1 MFTTFVHLACDA
13 LSRLI
18 ALDEGDGLLNLKTLI
33 QPVPRQYEGGNMP
46 IIIVVALCGGV
57 MEFLVSQPFPESG
70 KIATD
75 PVSTDKAHH
84 HPRIGDMSRSRMY
97 GWQAAACLRR

>member
-18 ALDEGDGLLNLKTLI
+18 ALDEGDGLLNFKTLI
-33 QPVPRQYEGGNMP
+33 QPVPREYEGGNTP

-57 MEFLVSQPFPESG
+57 MEFLASQPFPERG
-70 KIATD
+70 KIVTD
-75 PVSTDKAHH
+75 LVCTDKAYNL
-84 HPRIGDMSRSRMY
+84 PCSWDMSRSRMY
-97 GWQAAACLRR
+97 EQKTTAC